1 MRNFKHYVTKVLPN
15 GFLLGFAEVIIEVIT
30 MAMTKA
36 ETKTLLALL
45 AEVPEHRKGNAIK
58 YSLRDILFLGIF
70 AILCGAESYTGMSTF
85 SELHI
90 TELRKYMELQH
101 GIPSHDVFGDVFSRV
116 DKEAVSKCFQ
126 LFVDTIVMGEN
137 EDYVVAL
144 DGKTVRRS
152 ANDEHKASH
161 IETAYLCD
169 LEIVLGQID
178 IEEKSNELTAIPKLL
193 EMLALTNCTVTI
205 DAMGT
210 HREFAQQILG
220 KGANYIFSVKEN
232 QPNLLND
239 IKLYAEEDVLPVD
252 KKTLKSEERYAK
264 TVEKGHGR
272 IDQRECYLFDEADWL
287 GDDHKWPGL
296 AGVALI
302 VSSRTLLSTG
312 ESSIEYRY
320 YIYSHGEMTAERFL
334 TLQRKHWKIENNL
347 HWSLDCSFHEDD
359 MHVRMGHAAV
369 IINMFRKLCMQMLK
383 ADTSVKDSLK
393 GKRQRCA
400 WSFDYAM
407 NVVKQWAL
415 GS

>member
-1 MRNFKHYVTKVLPN
+1 M
-15 GFLLGFAEVIIEVIT
+15 
-30 MAMTKA
+30 MAMSKA

-58 YSLRDILFLGIF
+58 YSLRDVLFLGIF
-70 AILCGAESYTGMSTF
+70 AILCGAETYTGMSTF

-90 TELRKYMELQH
+90 KELQRYMELPH
-101 GIPSHDVFGDVFSRV
+101 GIPSHDVFGDIFSRV

-126 LFVDTIVMGEN
+126 VFVDTIVQGGN

-152 ANDEHKASH
+152 ANGEHKASH

-169 LEIVLGQID
+169 REIVLGQID
-178 IEEKSNELTAIPKLL
+178 IDEKSNELAAIPKLL
-193 EMLALTNCTVTI
+193 ELLAITNCTVTI

-220 KGANYIFSVKEN
+220 KGANYIFPVKDN
-232 QPNLLND
+232 QPKLLED

-252 KKTLKSEERYAK
+252 KETLKAENRYAK
-264 TVEKGHGR
+264 TVDKGHGR
-272 IDQRECYLFDEADWL
+272 IDQRECYLFDKTDWL

-296 AGVALI
+296 AGVAII
-302 VSSRTLLSTG
+302 VSTRTILGTG
-312 ESSIEYRY
+312 ESSVERRY
-320 YIYSHGEMTAERFL
+320 YIYSHDEMGAERFL

-369 IINMFRKLCMQMLK
+369 IINMLRKLCMQMLK
-383 ADTSVKDSLK
+383 ADTSVKDSLQ

-400 WSFDYAM
+400 WSFEYAM
-407 NVVKQWAL
+407 NIVQRWAL

>member
-1 MRNFKHYVTKVLPN
+1 M
-15 GFLLGFAEVIIEVIT
+15 EVIVEVIT

-178 IEEKSNELTAIPKLL
+178 VDEKSNELTAIPKLL

-220 KGANYIFSVKEN
+220 KGANYIFPVKEN

-239 IKLYAEEDVLPVD
+239 IELYAEEDVLPVD
-252 KKTLKSEERYAK
+252 KETLKSENRYAK
-264 TVEKGHGR
+264 TVDKGHGR
-272 IDQRECYLFDEADWL
+272 IDQRECYLFDEVDWL

-302 VSSRTLLSTG
+302 VSTRTLLST
-312 ESSIEYRY
+312 EERSVEHRY
-320 YIYSHGEMTAERFL
+320 YIYSHDEMTAERFL
-334 TLQRKHWKIENNL
+334 ALQRKHWKIENNL

-369 IINMFRKLCMQMLK
+369 IINMFRKLCIQMLK
-383 ADTSVKDSLK
+383 ADTSVQDSLK

-407 NVVKQWAL
+407 NVVKHWAL